1 MSIDT
6 SYIQNNV
13 ASVLA
18 EGLKET
24 INARPFDP
32 VDYLAKWLLH
42 YRDVQDNLSDFNS
55 DQLMLQE
62 KKQEY
67 LEVLQKEKERLDE
80 EERLKEEEKRK
91 ALEKKK
97 KAEKKAK
104 SQNSN
109 EEEEESQ
116 DTEVEENHP
125 QTEENTESTIYSS
138 SYD

>member
-97 KAEKKAK
+97 KAK

-116 DTEVEENHP
+116 DTEAEENHP
-125 QTEENTESTIYSS
+125 QPEENTESTIYSS

>member
-24 INARPFDP
+24 INSPPFDP

-97 KAEKKAK
+97 KAK

-116 DTEVEENHP
+116 DTEAEENHP
-125 QTEENTESTIYSS
+125 QPEENTESTIYSS

>member
-6 SYIQNNV
+6 SYIQSNV

-24 INARPFDP
+24 INARPIDP

-42 YRDVQDNLSDFNS
+42 YRDVQDNMSEFNS
-55 DQLMLQE
+55 EQLVLQE

-67 LEVLQKEKERLDE
+67 IENLKKEKERMDE
-80 EERLKEEEKRK
+80 EERKKEEEKRL
-91 ALEKKK
+91 AFEKKK
-97 KAEKKAK
+97 KEKKSK

-116 DTEVEENHP
+116 DTEHEENP
-125 QTEENTESTIYSS
+125 TQAEENSESIYSS
-138 SYD
+138 SYDS